1 MELDN
6 GTIIDKL
13 DLSVCWIH
21 SFFLY
26 FMSSPLY
33 LEHAAL
39 LKEAGV
45 VTEHIDAFESTITK
59 DDVLVLVDCQN
70 DFFPEGTV
78 EDGGRFGVAVRNVF
92 S

>member
-1 MELDN
+1 MAKVKITETVLRDAHQSLIA
-6 GTIIDKL
+6 TR
-13 DLSVCWIH
+13 
-21 SFFLY
+21 
-26 FMSSPLY
+26 MSTEEMLPV
-33 LEHAAL
+33 

-45 VTEHIDAFESTITK
+45 VTEHIDTFESTITK

-78 EDGGRFGVAVRNVF
+78 EDGGRFGVAVQNVF